1 MWRATQRILSLLNSL
16 SSYSTIRTNRHQCDS
31 RVPRDYLE
39 RRKSDSNAYRCRL
52 AKGGYRHPSMG
63 LAEACRQSRHLS
75 NQRGIQTAHMTI
87 EIMIPLNYV
96 ALYNFSSTL
105 QTFDPPDDLLG
116 SKEAE
121 SIFYKLSPPV
131 KLSPKMG
138 RGRSQAR
145 Q

>member
-1 MWRATQRILSLLNSL
+1 MIPG
-16 SSYSTIRTNRHQCDS
+16 
-31 RVPRDYLE
+31 VPRDYLE
-39 RRKSDSNAYRCRL
+39 RRKSDSNAYRCRQ
-52 AKGGYRHPSMG
+52 AKGDYRHPSMG

-75 NQRGIQTAHMTI
+75 NQRGIETAHMTI